1 MHTDTVVAS
10 LQCHHTI
17 TGSMVITMTAI
28 TNTTIIVVIVII
40 MIMMIAIILLL
51 LSVSNALPNGE
62 SIASLPAVPC
72 LPCERA
78 KPLAHQPAQSR
89 VWAQRA

>member
-1 MHTDTVVAS
+1 MVAS
-10 LQCHHTI
+10 LHCHHTI
-17 TGSMVITMTAI
+17 TGSTVITVTAI
-28 TNTTIIVVIVII
+28 TIIIVVTVIVI
-40 MIMMIAIILLL
+40 IMMIAIIFLL

-62 SIASLPAVPC
+62 CIASLPAVPC

-78 KPLAHQPAQSR
+78 KLLAHRPAQSH